1 MWRTG
6 GGGRVLGGK
15 AKSRRRERK
24 VGVEVWGIRGGRKK
38 TSERRRSSER
48 QRRSRRRK
56 RKSSNGGSGACLFC
70 KSPLSPLLSSS
81 SPAKASQETLHLAP
95 THTWS
100 QSQHTET
107 HTLTGRG
114 HTPTEPHTR
123 THTTGA
129 AEFSHPLRKINDKS
143 TDTNAHTHA

>member
-1 MWRTG
+1 MR
-6 GGGRVLGGK
+6 
-15 AKSRRRERK
+15 
-24 VGVEVWGIRGGRKK
+24 
-38 TSERRRSSER
+38 ERRRRTSSKR
-48 QRRSRRRK
+48 GRRSRRRK

-107 HTLTGRG
+107 HTLRGRG
-114 HTPTEPHTR
+114 HTPTKLHTLARSFSR
-123 THTTGA
+123 THSHTHTPGIGA
-129 AEFSHPLRKINDKS
+129 FSHPLRKRHDKS
-143 TDTNAHTHA
+143 TDTNALTRTHACINFSVRVHTHLHT